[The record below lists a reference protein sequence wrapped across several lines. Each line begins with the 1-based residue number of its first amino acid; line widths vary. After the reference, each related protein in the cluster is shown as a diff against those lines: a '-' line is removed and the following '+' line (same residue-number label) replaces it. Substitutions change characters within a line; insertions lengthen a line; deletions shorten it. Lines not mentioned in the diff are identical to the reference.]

1 MVLKGGYLGHD
12 RGWAL
17 SFRGASKTSP
27 GARRT
32 KPCSTR
38 TVGGQGDHWDLSLIF
53 CCANEADVVGDSTQD
68 HNVDMDPCTQIQ
80 CIRLARHWP
89 NPP

>member
-1 MVLKGGYLGHD
+1 MKQVRPLRLRGLLNPARLVPLED
-12 RGWAL
+12 RVTIGTSR
-17 SFRGASKTSP
+17 SF
-27 GARRT
+27 
-32 KPCSTR
+32 
-38 TVGGQGDHWDLSLIF
+38 F